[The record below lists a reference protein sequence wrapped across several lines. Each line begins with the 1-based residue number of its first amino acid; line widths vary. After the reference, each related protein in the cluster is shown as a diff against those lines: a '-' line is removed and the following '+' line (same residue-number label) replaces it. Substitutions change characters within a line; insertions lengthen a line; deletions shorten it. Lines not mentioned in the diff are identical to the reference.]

1 MGHSSHN
8 LRNLRNRHSRHNR
21 HNHHNRHNFATLR
34 RELYQVVVLHVSC
47 FLSFFSG
54 EETPPRDA
62 GPDIGVGSDTLATAY
77 FVAERS
83 GTRVRIAV
91 MFAPSFGAVDTYPG
105 NRVAEVDPWMG
116 MMAPVF
122 GHKDLTMLDI
132 LNVDTTA

>member
-8 LRNLRNRHSRHNR
+8 LRNRHSR
-21 HNHHNRHNFATLR
+21 HNRHNFATLR